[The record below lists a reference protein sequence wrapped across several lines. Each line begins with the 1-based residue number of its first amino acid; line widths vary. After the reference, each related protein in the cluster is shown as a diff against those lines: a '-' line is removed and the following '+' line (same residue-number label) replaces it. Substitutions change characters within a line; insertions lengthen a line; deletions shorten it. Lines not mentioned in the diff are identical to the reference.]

1 MKRLSVIVLLMFS
14 VCVWAQT
21 DGNAVTKSGEVY
33 YTPDTTAES
42 EVMDYR
48 YIINLQKP
56 DPLKA
61 VWLGVIIPGA
71 GQFYNRSY
79 WKLPIVYGAFMGC
92 GYAISWTQNRYS
104 DYKRAYLDLY
114 NDNKAGTVSEDES
127 KSYIAVMPDGY
138 TLTRVGGVGTWMN
151 TLNNRQSTYR
161 RYRDYSILATVVV
174 YALSLIDAYVDAQLF
189 DYDISPDLTLNIEPQ
204 IYMDSQHQQSDELK
218 LAISF

>member
-1 MKRLSVIVLLMFS
+1 MFS
-14 VCVWAQT
+14 VCIWAQT
-21 DGNAVTKSGEVY
+21 EGGAVATSGEIY
-33 YTPDTTAES
+33 YTPDTTDES

-61 VWLGVIIPGA
+61 VWLGAILPGA
-71 GQFYNRSY
+71 GQFYKRSY

-92 GYAISWTQNRYS
+92 GYAISWTQNRYN

-114 NDNKAGTVSEDES
+114 YDNQAGTVSEDAS
-127 KSYIAVMPDGY
+127 KSYIAILPDGY
-138 TLTRVGGVGTWMN
+138 TLSRVGGVGTWLN
-151 TLNNRQSTYR
+151 TLNNRQSTAR

-189 DYDISPDLTLNIEPQ
+189 DYDISPDLSLNLEPK
-204 IYMDSQHQQSDELK
+204 IYLDPQHQQSAELK
-218 LAISF
+218 LAILF